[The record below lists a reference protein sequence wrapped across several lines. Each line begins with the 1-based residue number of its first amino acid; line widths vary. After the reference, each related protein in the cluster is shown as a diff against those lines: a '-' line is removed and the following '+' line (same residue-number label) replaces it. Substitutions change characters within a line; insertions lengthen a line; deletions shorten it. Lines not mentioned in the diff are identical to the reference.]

1 MPAPTQKK
9 SVIRRK
15 AEKEGAA
22 AKKLGRKRKKS
33 CGGQREGD
41 GERQACLGV
50 EQKRGRGPHMTSVE
64 EMGNGGALGQ
74 FCIGKWLLVAEYIGK
89 TLR

>member
-33 CGGQREGD
+33 CGGQRET
-41 GERQACLGV
+41 E
-50 EQKRGRGPHMTSVE
+50 RGRLAWAASKKEGEDRT
-64 EMGNGGALGQ
+64 
-74 FCIGKWLLVAEYIGK
+74 
-89 TLR
+89 

>member
-33 CGGQREGD
+33 CGGQGDGD
-41 GERQACLGV
+41 GERQACLGD

-64 EMGNGGALGQ
+64 EMGDGLGG
-74 FCIGKWLLVAEYIGK
+74 IKWMF
-89 TLR
+89 